1 MADAAPAT
9 VDREERKKAEKEAK
23 ALKAAEKAARQAQR
37 AAAQEQKGAEVKGPS
52 VTLLDWEGHDFGN
65 LFIQSHAVPAREWT
79 EVSALEP
86 ALKGQTVWVRARM
99 ATSRKQGKSLCFMQL
114 RNSMCTVQ
122 AVVYAKEGDLVGF
135 ASAIPRESV
144 VDIYGE
150 ISVPDAPVESCTQR
164 GVELQ
169 VRGRLGVGVGPWAA
183 AAGAA
188 P

>member
-9 VDREERKKAEKEAK
+9 AVDREERKKAEKEAK
-23 ALKAAEKAARQAQR
+23 AVKAAEKAARQAQR
-37 AAAQEQKGAEVKGPS
+37 AASQEQKGAEVMGPS

-65 LFIQSHAVPAREWT
+65 LFIQSHAAPARAWT
-79 EVSALEP
+79 EVPALEP
-86 ALKGQTVWVRARM
+86 ALKGQMVWVRARM
-99 ATSRKQGKSLCFMQL
+99 ATSRKQGKTLCFMQL

-169 VRGRLGVGVGPWAA
+169 ARHANPNPDPGR
-183 AAGAA
+183 
-188 P
+188 